1 MTSRDFCYW
10 LQGHLE
16 IGNPKVITESE
27 LLVIKNHLNMVF
39 VHEIDPS
46 HSDDSEVQK
55 KLSAIHNKLNTSIEG
70 PIKNNPPGL
79 NPGKLM
85 RC

>member
-10 LQGHLE
+10 FQGFLE
-16 IGNPKVITESE
+16 ICDHKEIKEEE
-27 LLVIKNHLNMVF
+27 LKIIKNHLNMVF

-46 HSDDSEVQK
+46 HSDDFEIQK

-70 PIKNNPPGL
+70 PIKNNPPGF
-79 NPGKLM
+79 NPEELM

>member
-46 HSDDSEVQK
+46 HSDDFEIQK
-55 KLSAIHNKLNTSIEG
+55 KLSAIHNKLNTSEVD
-70 PIKNNPPGL
+70 PSKNNPPGF
-79 NPGKLM
+79 NSEKVM